1 MCYVMMLRRKCP
13 TPMGLKTK
21 CKNCSNESFGR
32 LSVHLRDGVCG
43 WTVVD
48 LVFPCSLWPGTLEE
62 SQIYDMYIHIYR
74 IIYIYF
80 LRFWFWYITNIFRND
95 NDWPSSLHHS
105 TSSHVHLWKC
115 IKSCPTRGDTESG
128 MTAAGAQEATRP
140 AITAFVSSGTRT
152 TVDLVKI
159 IENNMP
165 CQNSGNVWK
174 RHLIPHIINM
184 NWYEFHD
191 LSASFSWFQILQ
203 VVLHT
208 QAETWRLPGNTQ
220 GKASRCWTC
229 LQCLHQQLL
238 VG

>member
-1 MCYVMMLRRKCP
+1 MRSFILLSDLKGQNQVQQITKHK
-13 TPMGLKTK
+13 TPSCQMEDSQLP
-21 CKNCSNESFGR
+21 
-32 LSVHLRDGVCG
+32 RDV
-43 WTVVD
+43 
-48 LVFPCSLWPGTLEE
+48 
-62 SQIYDMYIHIYR
+62 HIY
-74 IIYIYF
+74 IFF
-80 LRFWFWYITNIFRND
+80 LRFWYITNIFRND

-174 RHLIPHIINM
+174 RHLIPHM
-184 NWYEFHD
+184 N
-191 LSASFSWFQILQ
+191 
-203 VVLHT
+203 
-208 QAETWRLPGNTQ
+208 
-220 GKASRCWTC
+220 
-229 LQCLHQQLL
+229 
-238 VG
+238 